1 MKPRGGLSLS
11 TRWGDFY
18 GYKLNLVALSQF
30 MGFWRKGWAFGVKV
44 GLFKSLFLH
53 LQRPCKKGCIPSK
66 AGIHPFLSILME
78 EAL

>member
-11 TRWGDFY
+11 TRVRFLWLQTQSGHPES
-18 GYKLNLVALSQF
+18 A
-30 MGFWRKGWAFGVKV
+30 R
-44 GLFKSLFLH
+44 GLFNSIFLH
-53 LQRPCKKGCIPSK
+53 LQKPCKKGCIPSK